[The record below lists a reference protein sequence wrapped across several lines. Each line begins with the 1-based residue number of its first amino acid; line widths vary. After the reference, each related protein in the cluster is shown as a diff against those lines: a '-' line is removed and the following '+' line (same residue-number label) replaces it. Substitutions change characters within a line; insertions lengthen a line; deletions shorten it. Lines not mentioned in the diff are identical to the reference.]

1 MSHITNLQFLEY
13 WFDHYLSLG
22 YDVEQAV
29 LLAEQQLINN

>member
-1 MSHITNLQFLEY
+1 MSHITNQQFLEY

-22 YDVEQAV
+22 YDIEQAV